1 MRFLII
7 SDIHSNLE
15 ALAAVFSELHKQ
27 NEKIDKVLVLG
38 DIVGYGINPNE
49 CCTIVKF
56 LKSGK
61 STLKKEIQTIIQK
74 IDINDADKKN
84 IIEYILSLGKKAF
97 IIAGNH
103 DQRVIGQLNTVMA
116 SSAGISINWT
126 KKIINKDNVRFLKS
140 LLYKEKL
147 LEFNIELVHSTSNR
161 PQDYVYVMN
170 SIQLNYSKL
179 HAKITF
185 AGHTHKPA
193 AYLYTKHKRDVSA
206 SVFIP
211 ADQFDKKLMVAERKS
226 SERLETFDVSIKP
239 GQRYYINPGSVGQPR
254 DGIPMAS
261 YKIYDTVTEKVYMEK
276 AEYDREGVRKKILEA
291 ALPFDLANRIVS
303 GI

>member
-15 ALAAVFSELHKQ
+15 ALASVFAELHKQ
-27 NEKIDKVLVLG
+27 NDHIDHVLVLG
-38 DIVGYGINPNE
+38 DIVGYGVNPNE
-49 CCTIVKF
+49 CCTIIKF
-56 LKSGK
+56 LKSGN
-61 STLKKEIQTIIQK
+61 TALKKEIKTIIQSSE
-74 IDINDADKKN
+74 IDATDKKN
-84 IIEYILSLGKKAF
+84 VINYILSLGKKASV
-97 IIAGNH
+97 IAGNH
-103 DQRVIGQLNTVMA
+103 DHRVIGQLNTVMA

-126 KKIINKDNVRFLKS
+126 KKVIHSDNVRFLKS
-140 LLYKEKL
+140 LPLKEKIVK
-147 LEFNIELVHSTSNR
+147 FKIELVHSTSKR
-161 PQDYVYVMN
+161 PQDFVYIMN
-170 SIQLNYSKL
+170 SILLNYSL
-179 HAKITF
+179 LNAKITF

-211 ADQFDKKLMVAERKS
+211 ADKFDKNLMLAERES
-226 SERLETFDVSIKP
+226 AERMETFDVSLDP

-261 YKIYDTVTEKVYMEK
+261 YKIYDTETKKVYMEK
-276 AEYDREGVRKKILEA
+276 AEYNIEGVRKKILEA
-291 ALPFDLANRIVS
+291 ALPFDLANRIVT

>member
-15 ALAAVFSELHKQ
+15 ALAAVFSELHRQ
-27 NEKIDKVLVLG
+27 NEHIDQVLMLG
-38 DIVGYGINPNE
+38 DIVGYGVNPNE
-49 CCTIVKF
+49 CCTIIKF

-61 STLKKEIQTIIQK
+61 PALKKEIQTIIQS
-74 IDINDADKKN
+74 IDIDATDKKN
-84 IIEYILSLGKKAF
+84 IIDYIFSLGKKAKV
-97 IIAGNH
+97 IAGNH

-126 KKIINKDNVRFLKS
+126 KKVIHEDNVRFLKS
-140 LLYKEKL
+140 LSLIEKL
-147 LEFNIELVHSTSNR
+147 LEFDIELVHSAPNR
-161 PQDYVYVMN
+161 PQDYIYVMN
-170 SIQLNYSKL
+170 STLLNYNLLNS
-179 HAKITF
+179 KITF

-193 AYLYTKHKRDVSA
+193 AYLFTKHKRDVHA
-206 SVFIP
+206 SVFVP
-211 ADQFDKKLMVAERKS
+211 ADKFDKNLMLAERES
-226 SERLETFDVSIKP
+226 SERLETFDISIKP

-261 YKIYDTVTEKVYMEK
+261 YKIYDTETKTVYMEK
-276 AEYDREGVRKKILEA
+276 AEYNIEGVRKKILEA
-291 ALPFDLANRIVS
+291 GLPFDLANRIVS

>member
-15 ALAAVFSELHKQ
+15 ALVAIFSDLYKQ

-38 DIVGYGINPNE
+38 DIVGYGVNPNE
-49 CCTIVKF
+49 CCTIIKF

-61 STLKKEIQTIIQK
+61 PALKKEIQTIIQSIE
-74 IDINDADKKN
+74 IDTADKEN
-84 IIEYILSLGKKAF
+84 IIDYIFSLGKKA
-97 IIAGNH
+97 IVIAGNH

-126 KKIINKDNVRFLKS
+126 KKVIHNDNVRFLKS
-140 LLYKEKL
+140 LSYKEKL

-161 PQDYVYVMN
+161 PQDYIYVMN
-170 SIQLNYSKL
+170 SILLNYSLL
-179 HAKITF
+179 HSKITF

-211 ADQFDKKLMVAERKS
+211 SDKFDKNLMLAERES
-226 SERLETFDVSIKP
+226 SERLETFNVSLEP
-239 GQRYYINPGSVGQPR
+239 GLRYYINPGSVGQPR

-261 YKIYDTVTEKVYMEK
+261 YKIYDTAAKKVYLEK
-276 AEYDREGVRKKILEA
+276 AEYDIEGVRKKILEA

>member
-7 SDIHSNLE
+7 ADIHSNLE
-15 ALAAVFSELHKQ
+15 ALAAVFSELHRQ
-27 NEKIDKVLVLG
+27 NEKIDKVLMLG
-38 DIVGYGINPNE
+38 DIVGYGVNPNE
-49 CCTIVKF
+49 CCTIIKF

-61 STLKKEIQTIIQK
+61 SALKKEIQTIIQS
-74 IDINDADKKN
+74 IDIDATDKEN
-84 IIEYILSLGKKAF
+84 IIDYIFSLGKKAVV
-97 IIAGNH
+97 IAGNH
-103 DQRVIGQLNTVMA
+103 DQRIIGQLNTVMA

-126 KKIINKDNVRFLKS
+126 KKVIHNDNVRFLNS
-140 LLYKEKL
+140 LSLKEKL

-170 SIQLNYSKL
+170 SILLNYSLL
-179 HAKITF
+179 HSKITF

-193 AYLYTKHKRDVSA
+193 AYLYTKQKRDVSA
-206 SVFIP
+206 SIFVP
-211 ADQFDKKLMVAERKS
+211 ADKFDKNLMLAERGS

-261 YKIYDTVTEKVYMEK
+261 YKIYDTETKKVYMEK
-276 AEYDREGVRKKILEA
+276 AEYDREGVKKKILEA
-291 ALPFDLANRIVS
+291 GLPFDLANRILT

>member
-7 SDIHSNLE
+7 ADIHSNLE
-15 ALAAVFSELHKQ
+15 ALAAVFSELHGQ
-27 NEKIDKVLVLG
+27 NERIDQVLMLG
-38 DIVGYGINPNE
+38 DIVGYGVNPNE
-49 CCTIVKF
+49 CCTIIKF

-61 STLKKEIQTIIQK
+61 PALKKEIQTIIQS
-74 IDINDADKKN
+74 IDIDAADKEN
-84 IIEYILSLGKKAF
+84 IINYILSLGKKATV
-97 IIAGNH
+97 IAGNH

-126 KKIINKDNVRFLKS
+126 KKVIHDDNVRFLKS
-140 LLYKEKL
+140 LSLIEKL
-147 LEFNIELVHSTSNR
+147 LEFKIELVHSTSNR
-161 PQDYVYVMN
+161 PHDYVYVMN
-170 SIQLNYSKL
+170 SILLNYNLL
-179 HAKITF
+179 HSKITF

-193 AYLYTKHKRDVSA
+193 AYLYTKHKRDVHA
-206 SVFIP
+206 SVFVP
-211 ADQFDKKLMVAERKS
+211 ADKFDKNLMLAERES
-226 SERLETFDVSIKP
+226 SERMETFDVSIKS

-261 YKIYDTVTEKVYMEK
+261 YKIYDTETNKIYMEK

-291 ALPFDLANRIVS
+291 GLPFDLANRILT

>member
-7 SDIHSNLE
+7 ADIHSNLE
-15 ALAAVFSELHKQ
+15 ALAAVFSELHGQ
-27 NEKIDKVLVLG
+27 NERIDQVLMLG
-38 DIVGYGINPNE
+38 DIVGYGVNPNE
-49 CCTIVKF
+49 CCTIIKF

-61 STLKKEIQTIIQK
+61 PALKKEIQKIIQS
-74 IDINDADKKN
+74 IDIDAADKEN
-84 IIEYILSLGKKAF
+84 IINYILSLGKKATV
-97 IIAGNH
+97 IAGNH

-126 KKIINKDNVRFLKS
+126 KKVIHDDNVRFLKS
-140 LLYKEKL
+140 LSLIEKL
-147 LEFNIELVHSTSNR
+147 LEFKIELVHSTSNR
-161 PQDYVYVMN
+161 PHDYVYVMN
-170 SIQLNYSKL
+170 SILLNYNLL
-179 HAKITF
+179 HSKITF

-193 AYLYTKHKRDVSA
+193 AYLYTKHKRAVHA
-206 SVFIP
+206 SVFVP
-211 ADQFDKKLMVAERKS
+211 ADKFDKNLMLAERES
-226 SERLETFDVSIKP
+226 SERLETFDVSIKS

-261 YKIYDTVTEKVYMEK
+261 YKIYDTETNKIYMEK

-291 ALPFDLANRIVS
+291 GLPFDLANRILT

>member
-7 SDIHSNLE
+7 SDVHSNLE
-15 ALAAVFSELHKQ
+15 ALVAVFLELHNQ
-27 NEKIDKVLVLG
+27 NEHIDHVLMLG
-38 DIVGYGINPNE
+38 DIVGYGVNPNE
-49 CCTIVKF
+49 CCTIIKF

-61 STLKKEIQTIIQK
+61 TALKKEIQTIIQS
-74 IDINDADKKN
+74 IDIDDTDKESTIN
-84 IIEYILSLGKKAF
+84 YILSLGKKATV
-97 IIAGNH
+97 IAGNH
-103 DQRVIGQLNTVMA
+103 DQRVIGLLNTVMA

-126 KKIINKDNVRFLKS
+126 KKVIHDDNVRFLES
-140 LLYKEKL
+140 LLITEKL
-147 LEFNIELVHSTSNR
+147 PEFKIELVHSTSNR

-170 SIQLNYSKL
+170 SILLNYNLL
-179 HAKITF
+179 HSKITF

-211 ADQFDKKLMVAERKS
+211 ADKFDKNLMLAERDS
-226 SERLETFDVSIKP
+226 SERLESFDVSIKT

-261 YKIYDTVTEKVYMEK
+261 YKIYDTETKKVYMEK

-291 ALPFDLANRIVS
+291 GLPFDLANRILT

>member
-15 ALAAVFSELHKQ
+15 ALVAVFSELHNQ
-27 NEKIDKVLVLG
+27 NEHIDHVLMLG
-38 DIVGYGINPNE
+38 DIVGYGVNPNE
-49 CCTIVKF
+49 CCTIIKF

-61 STLKKEIQTIIQK
+61 PALKKEIKTIIQS
-74 IDINDADKKN
+74 IDIDDTDKEN
-84 IIEYILSLGKKAF
+84 TINYILSLGKKANV
-97 IIAGNH
+97 IAGNH

-126 KKIINKDNVRFLKS
+126 KKIIHDDNVKFLKS
-140 LLYKEKL
+140 LLLTEKL
-147 LEFNIELVHSTSNR
+147 PEFKIELVHSTSNR
-161 PQDYVYVMN
+161 PQDYVYVMS
-170 SIQLNYSKL
+170 SILLNYNLL
-179 HAKITF
+179 HSKITF

-211 ADQFDKKLMVAERKS
+211 ADKFDKNLMLAERDS
-226 SERLETFDVSIKP
+226 SERLESFDVSIKL

-261 YKIYDTVTEKVYMEK
+261 YKIYDTETKKVYMEK

-291 ALPFDLANRIVS
+291 GLPFDLANRILT

>member
-7 SDIHSNLE
+7 SDINSNLE
-15 ALAAVFSELHKQ
+15 ALAAVFSELYRQ
-27 NEKIDKVLVLG
+27 NEHIDQVLMLG
-38 DIVGYGINPNE
+38 DIVGYGVNPNE

-61 STLKKEIQTIIQK
+61 PALKKEIQTIIQS
-74 IDINDADKKN
+74 IDIDATDKEN
-84 IIEYILSLGKKAF
+84 IIKYIFSLGKKATV
-97 IIAGNH
+97 IAGNH

-126 KKIINKDNVRFLKS
+126 KKIIHNDNVRFLKS
-140 LLYKEKL
+140 LLLNEKL
-147 LEFNIELVHSTSNR
+147 LEFKIELVHSTSNR

-170 SIQLNYSKL
+170 SILLNYSLL
-179 HAKITF
+179 HSKITF

-193 AYLYTKHKRDVSA
+193 AYLYTKLKRDVSA

-211 ADQFDKKLMVAERKS
+211 ADSFDKKLMLAERES
-226 SERLETFDVSIKP
+226 AERLETFDVSIKP

-261 YKIYDTVTEKVYMEK
+261 YKIYDTETKKVYMEK

-291 ALPFDLANRIVS
+291 GLPFDLANRILT

>member
-15 ALAAVFSELHKQ
+15 ALVAVFSELHNQ
-27 NEKIDKVLVLG
+27 NEQIDRVLMLG
-38 DIVGYGINPNE
+38 DIVGYGVNPNE
-49 CCTIVKF
+49 CCTIIKF

-61 STLKKEIQTIIQK
+61 PTLEKEIQTI
-74 IDINDADKKN
+74 N
-84 IIEYILSLGKKAF
+84 YLFSLGKKAT

-126 KKIINKDNVRFLKS
+126 KKVIHDDNVRFLKS
-140 LLYKEKL
+140 LSLTERL
-147 LEFNIELVHSTSNR
+147 LEFNTELVHSTSSR

-170 SIQLNYSKL
+170 SILLNYNLL
-179 HAKITF
+179 HSKITF

-211 ADQFDKKLMVAERKS
+211 ADKFDKNLMMTESGS
-226 SERLETFDVSIKP
+226 SERLESFDISIET

-261 YKIYDTVTEKVYMEK
+261 YMIYDTVANKVYLEK
-276 AEYDREGVRKKILEA
+276 AEYDIEGVRKKILEA

>member
-7 SDIHSNLE
+7 ADIHSNLE

-27 NEKIDKVLVLG
+27 NEKIDKVLMLG
-38 DIVGYGINPNE
+38 DIVGYGVNPNE
-49 CCTIVKF
+49 CCTIIKF

-61 STLKKEIQTIIQK
+61 STLKKEIQTIIQS
-74 IDINDADKKN
+74 IDIDATDKEN
-84 IIEYILSLGKKAF
+84 IIDYIFSLGEKAVV
-97 IIAGNH
+97 IAGNH
-103 DQRVIGQLNTVMA
+103 DQRIIGQLNTVMA

-126 KKIINKDNVRFLKS
+126 KKVIHNDNVRFLNS
-140 LLYKEKL
+140 LSLKEKL
-147 LEFNIELVHSTSNR
+147 LEFNIELVHSTSSR

-170 SIQLNYSKL
+170 SILLNYSLL
-179 HAKITF
+179 HSKITF

-193 AYLYTKHKRDVSA
+193 AYLYTKQKRDVSA
-206 SVFIP
+206 SVFVP
-211 ADQFDKKLMVAERKS
+211 ADKFDKNLMLAERGS

-261 YKIYDTVTEKVYMEK
+261 YKIYDTETNKVYMEK

-291 ALPFDLANRIVS
+291 GLPFDLANRILT

>member
-7 SDIHSNLE
+7 ADIHSNLE
-15 ALAAVFSELHKQ
+15 ALVAIFSDLHKQ
-27 NEKIDKVLVLG
+27 NQKVDKILMLG
-38 DIVGYGINPNE
+38 DIVGYGVNPNE
-49 CCTIVKF
+49 CCTIIKF

-61 STLKKEIQTIIQK
+61 SALKEEIQTIIQS
-74 IDINDADKKN
+74 IDTHTTDTEN
-84 IIEYILSLGKKAF
+84 IINYIFTLGKKALV
-97 IIAGNH
+97 IAGNH
-103 DQRVIGQLNTVMA
+103 DQRVIGELNTVMA

-126 KKIINKDNVRFLKS
+126 KKVIHNENIRFLKS
-140 LLYKEKL
+140 LSYKEKL
-147 LEFNIELVHSTSNR
+147 SEFNIELVHSTSKR

-170 SIQLNYSKL
+170 SRFLNYSLL
-179 HAKITF
+179 HSKITF

-193 AYLYTKHKRDVSA
+193 AYLYTKHERDISA

-211 ADQFDKKLMVAERKS
+211 TDPFDKKLMLAERES
-226 SERLETFDVSIKP
+226 AERLETFDVSVKP
-239 GQRYYINPGSVGQPR
+239 GHRYYINPGSVGQPR

-261 YKIYDTVTEKVYMEK
+261 YMIYDTVAKKVYLEK
-276 AEYDREGVRKKILEA
+276 AEYDIEGVRKKILEA

>member
-15 ALAAVFSELHKQ
+15 ALVAVFSELHNQ
-27 NEKIDKVLVLG
+27 NEQIDRVLMLG
-38 DIVGYGINPNE
+38 DIVGYGVNPNE
-49 CCTIVKF
+49 CCTIIKF

-61 STLKKEIQTIIQK
+61 PTLEKEIQTIIQS
-74 IDINDADKKN
+74 IDIDATEREN
-84 IIEYILSLGKKAF
+84 IINYLLSLGKKAT

-126 KKIINKDNVRFLKS
+126 KKVIHDDNVRFLKS
-140 LLYKEKL
+140 LSLTERL
-147 LEFNIELVHSTSNR
+147 LEFNTELVHSTSSR

-170 SIQLNYSKL
+170 SILLNYNLL
-179 HAKITF
+179 HSKITF

-211 ADQFDKKLMVAERKS
+211 ADKFDKNLMMTESGS
-226 SERLETFDVSIKP
+226 SERLESFDISIET

-261 YKIYDTVTEKVYMEK
+261 YMIYDTVANKVYLEK
-276 AEYDREGVRKKILEA
+276 AEYDIEGVRKKILEA

>member
-7 SDIHSNLE
+7 ADIHSNIE
-15 ALAAVFSELHKQ
+15 ALAAVFSELHRQ
-27 NEKIDKVLVLG
+27 NEKIDKVLMLG
-38 DIVGYGINPNE
+38 DIVGYGVNPNE
-49 CCTIVKF
+49 CCTIIKF

-61 STLKKEIQTIIQK
+61 SALKKEIQTIIQS
-74 IDINDADKKN
+74 IDIDATDKEN
-84 IIEYILSLGKKAF
+84 IIDYIFSLGKKAVV
-97 IIAGNH
+97 IAGNH
-103 DQRVIGQLNTVMA
+103 DQRIIGQLNTVMA

-126 KKIINKDNVRFLKS
+126 KKVINNDNVRFLKS
-140 LLYKEKL
+140 LTYKEKL
-147 LEFNIELVHSTSNR
+147 LEFNIELVHSTSSR
-161 PQDYVYVMN
+161 PHDYVYVMN
-170 SIQLNYSKL
+170 SILLNYSLL
-179 HAKITF
+179 HSKITF

-193 AYLYTKHKRDVSA
+193 AYLYTKQKRDVSA
-206 SVFIP
+206 SVFVP
-211 ADQFDKKLMVAERKS
+211 ADKFDKNLMLAERGS

-261 YKIYDTVTEKVYMEK
+261 YKIYDTETNKVYMEK

-291 ALPFDLANRIVS
+291 GLPFDLANRILT

>member
-7 SDIHSNLE
+7 SDIHGNLE
-15 ALAAVFSELHKQ
+15 ALVAVFSELHKR
-27 NEKIDKVLVLG
+27 NEQIDQVLMLG
-38 DIVGYGINPNE
+38 DIVGYGVNPNE
-49 CCTIVKF
+49 CCTIIKF

-61 STLKKEIQTIIQK
+61 PALKKEIQTIVQS
-74 IDINDADKKN
+74 IDIDTTEKENTIN
-84 IIEYILSLGKKAF
+84 YIFSLGKKATV
-97 IIAGNH
+97 IAGNH

-126 KKIINKDNVRFLKS
+126 KKVIHDDNVGFLKS
-140 LLYKEKL
+140 LLLREKIS
-147 LEFNIELVHSTSNR
+147 EFKIELVHSTPNR
-161 PQDYVYVMN
+161 PQDYQYVMN
-170 SIQLNYSKL
+170 SILLNYNLL
-179 HAKITF
+179 HSKITF

-211 ADQFDKKLMVAERKS
+211 ADKFDKNLILAERES
-226 SERLETFDVSIKP
+226 YERLEIFDVSIKP

-261 YKIYDTVTEKVYMEK
+261 YKIYDTETNKVHMEK

-291 ALPFDLANRIVS
+291 GLPFDLANRILT

>member
-27 NEKIDKVLVLG
+27 NENIDKVLMLG
-38 DIVGYGINPNE
+38 DIVGYGVNPNE

-61 STLKKEIQTIIQK
+61 PALKKEIQTVIQS
-74 IDINDADKKN
+74 IDIDTTDKEN
-84 IIEYILSLGKKAF
+84 IIDYIFSLGKKATV
-97 IIAGNH
+97 IAGNH

-126 KKIINKDNVRFLKS
+126 KKVIHNDNVRFLKS
-140 LLYKEKL
+140 LSLKEKL
-147 LEFNIELVHSTSNR
+147 LEFEIELVHSTSKR
-161 PQDYVYVMN
+161 PQDYTYVMN
-170 SIQLNYSKL
+170 SILLNYNLL
-179 HAKITF
+179 HSKITF

-193 AYLYTKHKRDVSA
+193 AYLYTKHKRDVHA
-206 SVFIP
+206 SVFVP
-211 ADQFDKKLMVAERKS
+211 ADKFDKNLMLAERES
-226 SERLETFDVSIKP
+226 SERLEIFDVSIKP

-261 YKIYDTVTEKVYMEK
+261 YKIYDTEAKKVYMEK
-276 AEYDREGVRKKILEA
+276 AEYNIEGVRKKILEA
-291 ALPFDLANRIVS
+291 ALPFDLANRIVT

>member
-15 ALAAVFSELHKQ
+15 ALAAVFSDLYAR
-27 NEKIDKVLVLG
+27 NEMIDGVMVLG
-38 DIVGYGINPNE
+38 DIVGYGVNPNE
-49 CCTIVKF
+49 CCTIIKF

-61 STLKKEIQTIIQK
+61 PALKKEIQTIIQS
-74 IDINDADKKN
+74 IDIDASDKEN
-84 IIEYILSLGKKAF
+84 IINYIFSLSKKATV
-97 IIAGNH
+97 IAGNH

-126 KKIINKDNVRFLKS
+126 KKVIHDDNVRFLES

-161 PQDYVYVMN
+161 PQDYIYVMN
-170 SIQLNYSKL
+170 SILLNYNLL
-179 HAKITF
+179 HSKITF

-193 AYLYTKHKRDVSA
+193 AYLYTKHKRDVHA
-206 SVFIP
+206 SVFVP
-211 ADQFDKKLMVAERKS
+211 ADKFDKNLMLTERES
-226 SERLETFDVSIKP
+226 SERMETFDVSIKP

-261 YKIYDTVTEKVYMEK
+261 YKIYDTETKKIYMEK
-276 AEYDREGVRKKILEA
+276 AEYNREGVRKKILEA
-291 ALPFDLANRIVS
+291 GLPFDLANRILT

>member
-7 SDIHSNLE
+7 ADIHSNLE
-15 ALAAVFSELHKQ
+15 ALAAVFSELHGQ
-27 NEKIDKVLVLG
+27 NERIDQVLMLG
-38 DIVGYGINPNE
+38 DIVGYGVNPNE
-49 CCTIVKF
+49 CCTIIKF

-61 STLKKEIQTIIQK
+61 PALKKEIQTIIQSIN
-74 IDINDADKKN
+74 IDAADKEN
-84 IIEYILSLGKKAF
+84 IINYIFSLGKKATV
-97 IIAGNH
+97 IAGNH

-126 KKIINKDNVRFLKS
+126 KKVIHDDNVRFLKS
-140 LLYKEKL
+140 LSLIEKL
-147 LEFNIELVHSTSNR
+147 LEFKIELVHSTSNR
-161 PQDYVYVMN
+161 PHDYVYVMN
-170 SIQLNYSKL
+170 SILLNYNLLRSN
-179 HAKITF
+179 ITF

-193 AYLYTKHKRDVSA
+193 AYLYTKHKRDVHA
-206 SVFIP
+206 SVFVP
-211 ADQFDKKLMVAERKS
+211 ADKFDKNLMLAERES
-226 SERLETFDVSIKP
+226 SERLETFDVSIKS

-261 YKIYDTVTEKVYMEK
+261 YKIYDTETKKAYLEK

-291 ALPFDLANRIVS
+291 GLPFDLANRILT

>member
-27 NEKIDKVLVLG
+27 NENIDNVLILG
-38 DIVGYGINPNE
+38 DIVGYGVNPNE

-61 STLKKEIQTIIQK
+61 PALKKEIQTIIQK

-84 IIEYILSLGKKAF
+84 IIDYVFSLGKKATV
-97 IIAGNH
+97 IAGNH
-103 DQRVIGQLNTVMA
+103 DQRVIGELNTVMA
-116 SSAGISINWT
+116 SSSGISINWT
-126 KKIINKDNVRFLKS
+126 KKVIHDDNVRFLKS
-140 LLYKEKL
+140 LSLKEKIV
-147 LEFNIELVHSTSNR
+147 EYKIELVHSTSNR

-170 SIQLNYSKL
+170 SILLNYSLL
-179 HAKITF
+179 HSKITF

-206 SVFIP
+206 SVFVP
-211 ADQFDKKLMVAERKS
+211 ADKFDKNLMLAERGS

-261 YKIYDTVTEKVYMEK
+261 YKIYDTETKKVYLEK

-291 ALPFDLANRIVS
+291 GLPFDLANRILTGV
-303 GI
+303 

>member
-15 ALAAVFSELHKQ
+15 ALAAIFSDLYNQ
-27 NEKIDKVLVLG
+27 NQKIDKVLMLG
-38 DIVGYGINPNE
+38 DIVGYGVNPNE
-49 CCTIVKF
+49 CCTIIKF

-61 STLKKEIQTIIQK
+61 PALKKEIQTIIQS
-74 IDINDADKKN
+74 IDIDDTDKEN
-84 IIEYILSLGKKAF
+84 TINYILSLGKKATV
-97 IIAGNH
+97 IAGNH

-126 KKIINKDNVRFLKS
+126 KKVIHDDNVSFLKS
-140 LLYKEKL
+140 LLLTEKI
-147 LEFNIELVHSTSNR
+147 LEFKIELVHSTSNR

-170 SIQLNYSKL
+170 SILLNYNLL
-179 HAKITF
+179 HSKITF

-211 ADQFDKKLMVAERKS
+211 ADKFDKNLMLAERES

-261 YKIYDTVTEKVYMEK
+261 YMVYDTVAKKVYLEK
-276 AEYDREGVRKKILEA
+276 AEYDIEGVRKKILEA

>member
-7 SDIHSNLE
+7 ADIHSNLE

-27 NEKIDKVLVLG
+27 NENIDKVLMLG
-38 DIVGYGINPNE
+38 DIVGYGVNPNE
-49 CCTIVKF
+49 CCTIIKF

-61 STLKKEIQTIIQK
+61 PALKKEIQTVIQS
-74 IDINDADKKN
+74 IDIDATDKEN
-84 IIEYILSLGKKAF
+84 IIDYIFSLGKKATV
-97 IIAGNH
+97 IAGNH
-103 DQRVIGQLNTVMA
+103 DQRVAGQLNTVMA

-126 KKIINKDNVRFLKS
+126 KKVIHNDNVRFLKS
-140 LLYKEKL
+140 LSLKEKL

-170 SIQLNYSKL
+170 SILLNYSLL
-179 HAKITF
+179 HSKITF

-206 SVFIP
+206 SVFVS
-211 ADQFDKKLMVAERKS
+211 ADQFDKKLMLAERGS

-261 YKIYDTVTEKVYMEK
+261 YKIYDTVTKKAYLEK
-276 AEYDREGVRKKILEA
+276 AEYNIEGVRKKILEA
-291 ALPFDLANRIVS
+291 GLPFDLANRIVS

>member
-7 SDIHSNLE
+7 SDVHSNLE
-15 ALAAVFSELHKQ
+15 ALVAVFLELHNQ
-27 NEKIDKVLVLG
+27 NEHIDHVLMLG
-38 DIVGYGINPNE
+38 DIVGYGVNPNE
-49 CCTIVKF
+49 CCTIIKF

-61 STLKKEIQTIIQK
+61 PALKKEIQTIIQS
-74 IDINDADKKN
+74 IDIDDTDKEN
-84 IIEYILSLGKKAF
+84 TINYILSLGKKATV
-97 IIAGNH
+97 IAGNH
-103 DQRVIGQLNTVMA
+103 DQRVIGLLNTVMA

-126 KKIINKDNVRFLKS
+126 KKVIHDDNVRFLKS
-140 LLYKEKL
+140 LLITEKL
-147 LEFNIELVHSTSNR
+147 PEFKIELVHSTSNR

-170 SIQLNYSKL
+170 SILLNYNLL
-179 HAKITF
+179 HSKITF

-211 ADQFDKKLMVAERKS
+211 ADKFDKNLMLAERDS
-226 SERLETFDVSIKP
+226 SERLESFDVSIKT

-261 YKIYDTVTEKVYMEK
+261 YKIYDTETEKVYMEK

-291 ALPFDLANRIVS
+291 GLPFDLANRILT

>member
-7 SDIHSNLE
+7 ADIHSNLE
-15 ALAAVFSELHKQ
+15 ALAAVFSELHRQ
-27 NEKIDKVLVLG
+27 NEKIDKVLMFG
-38 DIVGYGINPNE
+38 DIVGYGVNPNE
-49 CCTIVKF
+49 CCTIIKF
-56 LKSGK
+56 LKRGK
-61 STLKKEIQTIIQK
+61 PALKKEIQTIIQS
-74 IDINDADKKN
+74 IDIDATDK
-84 IIEYILSLGKKAF
+84 EYIIDYIFSLGKKSI

-126 KKIINKDNVRFLKS
+126 KKVIHNDNVRFLKS
-140 LLYKEKL
+140 LSLKEKL

-170 SIQLNYSKL
+170 SILLNYSLL
-179 HAKITF
+179 HSKITF

-206 SVFIP
+206 SVFVP
-211 ADQFDKKLMVAERKS
+211 ADKFDKNLMLAERGS

-261 YKIYDTVTEKVYMEK
+261 YKIYDTVTKKAYLEK
-276 AEYDREGVRKKILEA
+276 AEYNIEGVRKKILEA
-291 ALPFDLANRIVS
+291 GLPFDLANRIVS